1 MAAPTSLAAKVGFV
15 SETVTILPLAVF
27 SSGQSALDRAD
38 PNRNEDMMSA
48 PFSTVQEFRDVLA
61 AAPAVDADAHAG
73 ATDRNSQLTKP
84 PGALGRL
91 ENIAI
96 WYAGWRGD
104 ARPTINAPQ
113 VIIFAGNH
121 GVCAQGVSAFPP
133 EVTVQMVANFEHGG
147 AAINQ
152 LSKAFGAKMD
162 VHALDLET
170 PTADFTTA
178 PAMTEAA
185 FVDALQTG
193 WNAVDPASDLLVT
206 GEMGIGNTTSAA
218 AVAAAVL
225 GGDPA
230 DWTGRGTGVDDA
242 GLARKTDVVARG
254 LALHDTTDPLNALRC
269 LGGREL
275 AAMAGAIAAARA
287 HRIPVILDGF
297 ICSAA
302 AAVLHKAHDGA
313 LDHTVAGHLSAEG
326 AHRRLLDGIGKEPL
340 LALGLRLG
348 EGSGGALA
356 IGILKAAVACHSG
369 MATFAEAGVSDA

>member
-1 MAAPTSLAAKVGFV
+1 M
-15 SETVTILPLAVF
+15 
-27 SSGQSALDRAD
+27 Q
-38 PNRNEDMMSA
+38 A
-48 PFSTVQEFRDVLA
+48 PFTTISTFRDALA
-61 AAPAVDADAHAG
+61 AAAG
-73 ATDRNSQLTKP
+73 PDVAAMQGAKDRNGQLTKP

-91 ENIAI
+91 EDLAI

-104 ARPTINAPQ
+104 AQPQITAPQ

-162 VHALDLET
+162 VYPLALET

-178 PAMTEAA
+178 PAMTESE
-185 FVDALQTG
+185 FVAALQTG

-218 AVAAAVL
+218 AVAAAVV
-225 GGDPA
+225 GGEA
-230 DWTGRGTGVDDA
+230 SDWTGRGTGVDDD
-242 GLARKTDVVARG
+242 GLVRKTAVVAQG
-254 LALHDTTDPLNALRC
+254 LALHATADPLEALRC

-275 AAMAGAIAAARA
+275 AAMAGAIAAARY

-302 AAVLHKAHDGA
+302 AAALHKAADGA

-326 AHRRLLDGIGKEPL
+326 AHRRLLDALGKEPL
-340 LALGLRLG
+340 LQLGLRLG
-348 EGSGGALA
+348 EGSGAALA
-356 IGILKAAVACHSG
+356 IGVLKGAIACHSG
-369 MATFAEAGVSDA
+369 MATFAEAGVSDG